1 MTKDKLILH
10 IRDNLNNITN
20 KIYTR
25 EDLAFAYQLG
35 FLLSFIAGEI
45 ARDSH
50 VYSRFLLAVDLASK
64 RPRC

>member
-1 MTKDKLILH
+1 MNKDKTIAH

-20 KIYTR
+20 KIYER

-35 FLLSFIAGEI
+35 FLLSFVASEMH
-45 ARDSH
+45 RDSH
-50 VYSRFLLAVDLASK
+50 VYDRFRLAADVASK